1 MYLITRVVAGDIFWL
16 SLAGKAELERLKL
29 SRSLADY
36 RSKMKAVM
44 NHRIQSV
51 WCVMKKIKYECSNNL
66 FKFPNKHMRWE
77 SFCWNHS
84 TSCSGSQTFYVAISI
99 KTSKYTRHQLSWG
112 VWAAVGRVSSVPSQT
127 CLKEESSQGKVTEG
141 SSHEHSCSCCCFLW
155 VVCKSGSKSH
165 LCNETWEQ
173 QIIHCLNCLWLRF
186 DCKLG
191 RIAAWWGRSEL
202 GSSTTARVAPVMHL
216 RK

>member
-1 MYLITRVVAGDIFWL
+1 MNAAIIYLNFRISIWDEKASAETTAPAALEAKHFMWL
-16 SLAGKAELERLKL
+16 SA
-29 SRSLADY
+29 
-36 RSKMKAVM
+36 
-44 NHRIQSV
+44 
-51 WCVMKKIKYECSNNL
+51 
-66 FKFPNKHMRWE
+66 
-77 SFCWNHS
+77 
-84 TSCSGSQTFYVAISI
+84 
-99 KTSKYTRHQLSWG
+99 SKYTRHQLSWG

-165 LCNETWEQ
+165 LCNKTWEQ

-186 DCKLG
+186 NCKLG